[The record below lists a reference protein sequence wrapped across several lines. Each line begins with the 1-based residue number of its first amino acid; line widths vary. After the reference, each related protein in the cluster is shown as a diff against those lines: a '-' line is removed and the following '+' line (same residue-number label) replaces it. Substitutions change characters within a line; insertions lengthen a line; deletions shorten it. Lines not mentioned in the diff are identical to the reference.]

1 MINIKNFDQNNIEI
15 LNKNIVFYIGYAT
28 PNSIKP
34 LYLIINNANG
44 YSEESNGNKYLT
56 LLHTR
61 ESKDSL

>member
-15 LNKNIVFYIGYAT
+15 LNKNIVFYIGCVT
-28 PNSIKP
+28 PNSIKL
-34 LYLIINNANG
+34 LYLINNANG
-44 YSEESNGNKYLT
+44 YIEKSNGNKYLT